1 MTDDRKGTES
11 GDDGAVDAPAAADQD
26 REEPEEE
33 EADAPRIT
41 LDRYLSKR
49 RTKSGATWSS
59 LVVMFLMLVTLVLLI
74 IYKDKCGEAV
84 SSMMGDFEAQPGE
97 NERPPVK
104 IKLGPVQE

>member
-11 GDDGAVDAPAAADQD
+11 GDDGATAEDQD
-26 REEPEEE
+26 REQAPGDEEG
-33 EADAPRIT
+33 DAPRIT

-49 RTKSGATWSS
+49 RTKSSSTWSS
-59 LVVMFLMLVTLVLLI
+59 LVAMFLMLVTLVLLI

-97 NERPPVK
+97 TERPPVK
-104 IKLGPVQE
+104 IKIQPKNKTP